1 MSKLMDDITAGKVA
15 YQAYTIE
22 HGIER
27 ILLKIPLQESKAF
40 ERDFHEALE
49 AGKSSKTALM
59 KIATKHGGSL
69 RKKT

>member
-1 MSKLMDDITAGKVA
+1 MTDVSSGKIA

-27 ILLKIPLQESKAF
+27 IMLKIPLQESKAF
-40 ERDFHEALE
+40 EREFYEALE
-49 AGKSSKTALM
+49 AGKTNKAALM

-69 RKKT
+69 RKKA